1 MTLPAEL
8 WDRVL
13 EFARPNEVLLPSY
26 PRFWRRDWVDEAL
39 EAYRALLAAGREH
52 LELAVAFR
60 SEDIFDELV
69 AQQVF
74 ACRYYDYV
82 CRYRDFISLYR
93 DEELDPQP
101 FYVLFSPPDLENLSL
116 FYLEQAAMI
125 PGGRRY
131 YVEEEEPP
139 WISSP
144 AQR

>member
-8 WDRVL
+8 WKRVL
-13 EFARPNEVLLPSY
+13 EFARPCEVLLPSY
-26 PRFWRRDWVDEAL
+26 PHFWRRDWVDEAL
-39 EAYRALLAAGREH
+39 EAHHALLAAGRER

-60 SEDIFDELV
+60 SEDIFDELIM
-69 AQQVF
+69 QQVF

-82 CRYRDFISLYR
+82 CRYRDFISMYR

-101 FYVLFSPPDLENLSL
+101 LYVLFSPPDLENFLML
-116 FYLEQAAMI
+116 
-125 PGGRRY
+125 

-139 WISSP
+139 QNSSP